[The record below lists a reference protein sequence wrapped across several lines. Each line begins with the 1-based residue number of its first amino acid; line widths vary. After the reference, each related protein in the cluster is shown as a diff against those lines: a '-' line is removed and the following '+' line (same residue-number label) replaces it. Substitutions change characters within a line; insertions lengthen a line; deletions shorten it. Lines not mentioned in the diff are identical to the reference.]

1 LQNIFFLLI
10 YFSRVFS
17 IDKRLLPN
25 LRRLKITSKY
35 NTHTIELPDRL
46 FDRDVLFSLTNFTL
60 VGMVTGPYVVR
71 KLLSMLCHQC
81 SYVLNVRWHVKTAIS
96 LSDTSVVLL
105 NTFRQLKGRVPIELE
120 LSLYDNSYSIRVLT
134 VPTID
139 KSLCAYSYLNKNIV
153 RAYV

>member
-1 LQNIFFLLI
+1 LLI

-17 IDKRLLPN
+17 IDKRLTPN
-25 LRRLKITSKY
+25 LRRLKISSKY
-35 NTHTIELPDRL
+35 NVHAMELPDGL

-60 VGMVTGPYVVR
+60 VGIVPGLYVVR

-81 SYVLNVRWHVKTAIS
+81 SYILNVRWHVKTAIS
-96 LSDTSVVLL
+96 LSDTSVILL
-105 NTFRQLKGRVPIELE
+105 DTFRQLKGRVPIELE
-120 LSLYDNSYSIRVLT
+120 LSLYGNSYSIRALT

-139 KSLCAYSYLNKNIV
+139 KSLCAYSYLDKNIV

>member
-1 LQNIFFLLI
+1 MLI

-17 IDKRLLPN
+17 IDKRLTPN
-25 LRRLKITSKY
+25 LRRLKISSKY
-35 NTHTIELPDRL
+35 NVHAMELPDGL

-60 VGMVTGPYVVR
+60 VGIVPGLYVVR

-81 SYVLNVRWHVKTAIS
+81 SYILNVRWHVKTAIS
-96 LSDTSVVLL
+96 LSDTSVILL
-105 NTFRQLKGRVPIELE
+105 DTFRQLKGRVPIELE
-120 LSLYDNSYSIRVLT
+120 LSLYGNSYSIRALT

-139 KSLCAYSYLNKNIV
+139 KSLCAYSYLDKNIV